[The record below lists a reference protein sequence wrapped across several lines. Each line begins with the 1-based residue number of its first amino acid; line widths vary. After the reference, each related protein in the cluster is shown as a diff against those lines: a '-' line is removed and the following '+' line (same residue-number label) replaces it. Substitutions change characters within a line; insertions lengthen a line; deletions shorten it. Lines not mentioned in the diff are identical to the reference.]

1 MQSHLGHRE
10 GQGLHL
16 GTNGAGGSMALSVLF
31 IHLPLEAVGPAVRK
45 SPHGEPCWL
54 PIPGVAGGEIMV
66 TMASGP
72 VSEQVIAC

>member
-1 MQSHLGHRE
+1 
-10 GQGLHL
+10 
-16 GTNGAGGSMALSVLF
+16 MALSVLF